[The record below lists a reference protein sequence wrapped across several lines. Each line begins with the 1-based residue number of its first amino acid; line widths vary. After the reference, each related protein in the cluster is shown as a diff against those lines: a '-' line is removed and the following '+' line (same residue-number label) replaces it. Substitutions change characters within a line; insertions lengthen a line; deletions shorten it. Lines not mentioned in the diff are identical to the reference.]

1 MGQDKKSAK
10 KIQDYY
16 DLSLNYLESAK
27 INLENELFEPAMF
40 SAIHAL
46 ELSLKAALL
55 TKTDEAWKTHNI
67 GGQFGKYFRQDI
79 GDKICR
85 RINVILS
92 KYNLPRYPSEAPLDP
107 EEVEKDIKSIED
119 IINHQILRLIKKRK

>member
-1 MGQDKKSAK
+1 MGQDKKSAN

-16 DLSLNYLESAK
+16 NLSLNYLESSMFSLK
-27 INLENELFEPAMF
+27 KELYEPAMF

-67 GGQFGKYFRQDI
+67 GGQFGKYFREKF
-79 GDKICR
+79 GDKTCK
-85 RINVILS
+85 RINVIIS
-92 KYNLPRYPSEAPLDP
+92 KYNLPRYPSEKPLETD
-107 EEVEKDIKSIED
+107 EVEEDIKFIEEF
-119 IINHQILRLIKKRK
+119 IEHQIVTIL

>member
-1 MGQDKKSAK
+1 MGQNKKSAK

-16 DLSLNYLESAK
+16 DLSGNYLESAK
-27 INLENELFEPAMF
+27 INLKKELFEPAMF

-67 GGQFGKYFRQDI
+67 GGQFGKYFRGAI
-79 GDKICR
+79 GDKICHK
-85 RINVILS
+85 INVILS
-92 KYNLPRYPSEAPLDP
+92 KYNLPRYPSEKALDP
-107 EEVEKDIKSIED
+107 NEVEKDINFIKDFIE
-119 IINHQILRLIKKRK
+119 NQIVPFLK

>member
-1 MGQDKKSAK
+1 MGQDKTRIKN
-10 KIQDYY
+10 IQEYY
-16 DLSLNYLESAK
+16 NLSCNYLESAK

-67 GGQFGKYFRQDI
+67 GGQFGKYFRQDL
-79 GDKICR
+79 GDKICS

-92 KYNLPRYPSEAPLDP
+92 KYNLPRYPSEAALDSH
-107 EEVEKDIKSIED
+107 EIEKDINFVVEFIEQH
-119 IINHQILRLIKKRK
+119 IVRLI

>member
-1 MGQDKKSAK
+1 MGHDKKTSK

-16 DLSLNYLESAK
+16 NLSLNYLQSAK
-27 INLENELFEPAMF
+27 INLKKELFEPAMF

-55 TKTDEAWKTHNI
+55 TKTEDAWKTHNI
-67 GGQFGKYFRQDI
+67 GGQFGKYFREEI

-85 RINVILS
+85 RINIILS
-92 KYNLPRYPSEAPLDP
+92 KYNLPRYPSEKSLDS
-107 EEVEKDIKSIED
+107 EEVQKDISFIKDFIENKILV
-119 IINHQILRLIKKRK
+119 II

>member
-1 MGQDKKSAK
+1 MGQDKKSVN

-16 DLSLNYLESAK
+16 NLSLSYFESAK
-27 INLENELFEPAMF
+27 ISLKKELYEPAMF

-67 GGQFGKYFRQDI
+67 GGQFGKYFREEI

-85 RINVILS
+85 RVNVIIS
-92 KYNLPRYPSEAPLDP
+92 KYNLPRYPSEKSLNPD
-107 EEVEKDIKSIED
+107 EVEKDIKFIED
-119 IINHQILRLIKKRK
+119 FIEHQIVSFLK

>member
-1 MGQDKKSAK
+1 MGEDKKSVK

-16 DLSLNYLESAK
+16 NLSLSYINSAK
-27 INLENELFEPAMF
+27 ISLKNELFEPAMF

-46 ELSLKAALL
+46 ELSLKAAFL
-55 TKTDEAWKTHNI
+55 TKTSEAWKTHNI
-67 GGQFGKYFRQDI
+67 GGQFGKYFREEI

-92 KYNLPRYPSEAPLDP
+92 KYNLPRYPSEKSLDS
-107 EEVEKDIKSIED
+107 EEVEKDITFIED
-119 IINHQILRLIKKRK
+119 FIENQIVTII

>member
-1 MGQDKKSAK
+1 MGKDKTSAK

-27 INLENELFEPAMF
+27 ISLKKQLFEPAMF

-67 GGQFGKYFRQDI
+67 GGQFGKYFMDDI
-79 GDKICR
+79 GDKTCR
-85 RINVILS
+85 RINVIIS
-92 KYNLPRYPSEAPLDP
+92 RYNLPRYPSQKELDS
-107 EEVEKDIKSIED
+107 EEVEGDICFIED
-119 IINHQILRLIKKRK
+119 FIKNQIVALVK

>member
-1 MGQDKKSAK
+1 MGKNKASAK

-27 INLENELFEPAMF
+27 ISLKKELFEPAMF

-46 ELSLKAALL
+46 ELSLKAAIL

-67 GGQFGKYFRQDI
+67 SGQFGKYFRKEID
-79 GDKICR
+79 DKTCR
-85 RINVILS
+85 RINVIIS
-92 KYNLPRYPSEAPLDP
+92 KYNLPRYPSEKALDP
-107 EEVEKDIKSIED
+107 SEVEKDITFIKEFIE
-119 IINHQILRLIKKRK
+119 HQIVAIL

>member
-1 MGQDKKSAK
+1 MEHDKTRIK
-10 KIQDYY
+10 KIQEYY
-16 DLSLNYLESAK
+16 NLSSNYLESSK

-55 TKTDEAWKTHNI
+55 TKTDEAWKTHNV
-67 GGQFGKYFRQDI
+67 GGQFGKYFRKNM

-85 RINVILS
+85 KINVILS
-92 KYNLPRYPSEAPLDP
+92 KYNLPRYPSETALNPK
-107 EEVEKDIKSIED
+107 EVEED
-119 IINHQILRLIKKRK
+119 IAFIEEFIEHHIILIIT

>member
-1 MGQDKKSAK
+1 MGQDKKAAD

-16 DLSLNYLESAK
+16 NLSLNYLESAK
-27 INLENELFEPAMF
+27 ISLKKELFEPAMF

-55 TKTDEAWKTHNI
+55 TKTEDAWKTHNI
-67 GGQFGKYFRQDI
+67 GGQFGKYFKDEI
-79 GDKICR
+79 GDKTCR

-92 KYNLPRYPSEAPLDP
+92 KYNLPRYPSEKALDP
-107 EEVEKDIKSIED
+107 DEVVEDIKFIEGF
-119 IINHQILRLIKKRK
+119 IEQQISPLLK

>member
-1 MGQDKKSAK
+1 MGQDKTTTT

-16 DLSLNYLESAK
+16 NLSLNYLESAK
-27 INLENELFEPAMF
+27 ISLKKELYEPAMF

-55 TKTDEAWKTHNI
+55 TKTEDSWKTHNI
-67 GGQFGKYFRQDI
+67 GGQFGKYFREEL
-79 GDKICR
+79 GNKTCR

-92 KYNLPRYPSEAPLDP
+92 KYNLPRYPSENILDS
-107 EEVEKDIKSIED
+107 EEVADDVRFIEEF
-119 IINHQILRLIKKRK
+119 IERQIGTIL

>member
-1 MGQDKKSAK
+1 MGQDKTAAK

-16 DLSLNYLESAK
+16 NLSLNYLESAK
-27 INLENELFEPAMF
+27 ISLKKELFEPAMF
-40 SAIHAL
+40 SAIHVL

-67 GGQFGKYFRQDI
+67 GGQFGKYFREEI
-79 GDKICR
+79 GDKTCR

-92 KYNLPRYPSEAPLDP
+92 KYNLPRPPSQP
-107 EEVEKDIKSIED
+107 VIHEKVFAS
-119 IINHQILRLIKKRK
+119 HQQEQ